1 MTQKEAKQLATAGA
15 TIFLAIAIT
24 IGNWIRKA

>member
-1 MTQKEAKQLATAGA
+1 MTQKEAKQLAAAGA
-15 TIFLAIAIT
+15 TVFLTIAIA